1 MASSRVGAK
10 IKVLSVLVPDFVI
23 LFKMGSTKAAVLPV
37 PVCAQAIRSFPVKIT
52 GIAISCMGVGVS
64 KPMASSPSCK
74 EDSKL
79 NELKF
84 KLR

>member
-1 MASSRVGAK
+1 
-10 IKVLSVLVPDFVI
+10 
-23 LFKMGSTKAAVLPV
+23 
-37 PVCAQAIRSFPVKIT
+37 
-52 GIAISCMGVGVS
+52 MGVGVS

-84 KLR
+84 KLRWFFEKKPSEKGPNSQIYGDLGQIPIY